1 MQEVNMY
8 QLIAINEQ
16 GASVEIK
23 GNSKSELLKDFDN
36 EYERSG
42 YKITVYT
49 PENEEIEIKKTYR

>member
-1 MQEVNMY
+1 MY
-8 QLIAINEQ
+8 QLIAQNIQ
-16 GASVEIK
+16 GASIEFK
-23 GNSKSELLKDFDN
+23 GNSKKEVLAKFDN